1 MERLEQISFVHF
13 ETQYL
18 AHPTEERASANE
30 IQKRLEALGI
40 TVINPFNRTED
51 DPQEWRQT
59 PHSPE
64 DAKRVVERDL
74 AWIRQSNAVFAYV
87 PEAKACGTMME
98 IFAASKLMSKPVFIY
113 TTPQYRFHPWL
124 MYFGQVFTDLGF
136 MFEVLRLRKKLE
148 NYSFRIAFTGR
159 MGTGKSSVADFLVNS
174 FGFKRYSFAAKLKE
188 IASDLFG
195 MNTKDRLLL
204 QVLGTKVREVEQ
216 DSWANFVV
224 KQIESEAPLRATI
237 DDMRYLNEGA
247 ILKGNGFTLVR
258 LYTDVH
264 VRKDRKIVGFNPETD
279 RHPSET
285 ETDSIEV
292 DYALDTSGSLDLCYR
307 KVMELLQ
314 ELIGN
319 EQNPT

>member
-1 MERLEQISFVHF
+1 MEKLEHISFIQF

-18 AHPTEERASANE
+18 AHPAEERATGNE
-30 IQKRLEALGI
+30 IQKRLEGLGV
-40 TVINPFNRTED
+40 TVINPFNRSED

-64 DAKRVVERDL
+64 DARRVVERDL
-74 AWIRQSNAVFAYV
+74 AWIRQSDAVFAYV

-98 IFAASKLMSKPVFIY
+98 IFAASKLMGKPVFIY

-136 MFEVLRLRKKLE
+136 MFEVLGLRKKLE
-148 NYSFRIAFTGR
+148 NYGFRIAFTGR
-159 MGTGKSSVADFLVNS
+159 MGTGKSSVADFLVKS

-195 MNTKDRLLL
+195 MSTKDRLLL
-204 QVLGTKVREVEQ
+204 QTLGTKVREVEQ
-216 DSWANFVV
+216 DSWANFVL
-224 KQIESEAPLRATI
+224 KQIETEAPLRATI
-237 DDMRYLNEGA
+237 DDMRYLNEGK
-247 ILKGNGFTLVR
+247 ILKENGFTLIR
-258 LYTDVH
+258 LYG
-264 VRKDRKIVGFNPETD
+264 DRKNRKIAGLSPETE

-285 ETDSIEV
+285 ETDKIEV

-307 KVMELLQ
+307 KIMDLLQ
-314 ELIGN
+314 ELSLN